1 MKNHLIDEI
10 WKDITGYEGL
20 YQVSNLGKVKSL
32 NKSIIRNNG
41 RRQTFKEKTLKKG
54 LSSNGYYSVSLTKNG
69 KGKTFNIH
77 KLVATAFIENKNND
91 KCINHIDGNKRN
103 NNVTNLEWCSYGHNE
118 KEAYKLRLKKPSNEG
133 KKGALNPSSKKVYQ
147 YKNGLLIKVWDSLTS
162 TGESG
167 EYNYRCVGNCCLG
180 KQKEYK
186 GYKWKYKD

>member
-1 MKNHLIDEI
+1 MTVMQLRVND
-10 WKDITGYEGL
+10 
-20 YQVSNLGKVKSL
+20 VRMSL
-32 NKSIIRNNG
+32 L
-41 RRQTFKEKTLKKG
+41 KEKTLKEG

-91 KCINHIDGNKRN
+91 KCVNHIDGNKTN
-103 NNVTNLEWCSYGHNE
+103 NYVANLEWCSYSHNE
-118 KEAYKLRLKKPSNEG
+118 KEAYKLKLKKPSNEG

-167 EYNYRCVGNCCLG
+167 EYNHRCVGNCCLG

-186 GYKWKYKD
+186 GYKWEYKD